1 MLMKKIFTLIAMAV
15 MTIGVNAQTL
25 INYPTSKTGVTVS
38 GTTVEGTVKIH
49 TNVDAVACLA
59 LKNGFLTEDKM
70 NGNHILLEVEGGF
83 KAGDVVTIAGAINN
97 SDETKRGTANLF
109 VSADGETAT
118 SLNIFTDFINGRL
131 VADDPVEETFTLTA
145 DADKL
150 YIGRDGNTGTNL
162 TLIKVV
168 RPGGEDP
175 EPEPEPE
182 PQPTSGIDYPTSE
195 NGITLSGTTVKGTVK
210 IHENADAVACI
221 SLKNGYT
228 TDNVMNGN
236 HILLE
241 IEGGFKTGD
250 VVTVGGAINNSD
262 ETKRGTADL
271 FVSED
276 GVSATSLKVFD
287 DFINGRLVADD
298 IVPQTYTLEADAAKL
313 YIGRNGNTGTNLTI
327 IKVTRGGSDNILN
340 VRTSIVE
347 NGVVYNLAGQ
357 KVNAGFKGIAIK
369 NGKKVVLK

>member
-83 KAGDVVTIAGAINN
+83 KTGDVVTIAGAINN

-175 EPEPEPE
+175 EP
-182 PQPTSGIDYPTSE
+182 QPTSGIDYPTSE
-195 NGITLSGTTVKGTVK
+195 NGITLSGTTVKGAVR

-340 VRTSIVE
+340 VKTSLVE

-357 KVNAGFKGIAIK
+357 KVSDNFKGIVVK

>member
-1 MLMKKIFTLIAMAV
+1 MKKIFTLIAVAMMAV
-15 MTIGVNAQTL
+15 AVQAQTL
-25 INYPTSKTGVTVS
+25 INFPDSKNGVSIS

-49 TNVDAVACLA
+49 MNADAVASLQ
-59 LKNGFLTEDKM
+59 LKNGFLTEEKM
-70 NGNHILLEVEGGF
+70 NGNHIVLETEGGF

-97 SDETKRGTANLF
+97 SDEAKRGTANLF
-109 VSADGETAT
+109 VTEDGETAT
-118 SLNIFTDFINGRL
+118 SLKIFSDFINGRL
-131 VADDPVEETFTLTA
+131 VADDPVEESFTLEA
-145 DADKL
+145 DAAKL

-168 RPGGEDP
+168 RAGGDEP

-182 PQPTSGIDYPTSE
+182 PASASSIDYPNSE

-210 IHENADAVACI
+210 IHMNTDAIPCI
-221 SLKNGYT
+221 SLKNSYASE
-228 TDNVMNGN
+228 NVMNGN

-241 IEGGFKTGD
+241 IEGGFKAGD

-262 ETKRGTADL
+262 EAKRGTADL

-276 GVSATSLKVFD
+276 GVTATSLKLFD

-298 IVPQTYTLEADAAKL
+298 IVPQTYTLEADYAKL
-313 YIGRNGNTGTNLTI
+313 YIGRNGSTGTNLTVI
-327 IKVTRGGSDNILN
+327 SVSRGGTDNILN
-340 VRTSIVE
+340 VRTSVVE

-357 KVNAGFKGIAIK
+357 KVAKDYKGFAIQ